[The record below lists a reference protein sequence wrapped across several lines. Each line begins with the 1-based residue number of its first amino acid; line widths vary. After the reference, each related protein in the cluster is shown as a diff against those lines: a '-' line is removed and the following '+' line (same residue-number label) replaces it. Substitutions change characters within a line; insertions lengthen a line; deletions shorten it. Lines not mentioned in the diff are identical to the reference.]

1 VTVAPNGKKILVVDD
16 VSTTRAILRK
26 LFTEQG
32 YSVIE
37 AESGEDA
44 IRMYHAERPDVVS
57 MDIHMAKVS
66 GLGAI
71 QVIFKIDPGARIIAC
86 SSEHS
91 QNYIGEAL
99 RMGVK
104 AYIKKPFTA
113 EDVYNALN
121 KAWA

>member
-37 AESGEDA
+37 AESGED
-44 IRMYHAERPDVVS
+44 S

>member
-1 VTVAPNGKKILVVDD
+1 MTVVPNGKRILVVDD

-26 LFTEQG
+26 LFVEQG
-32 YSVIE
+32 YTVIE

-44 IRMYHAERPDVVS
+44 IRIYHAERPDVVT

-71 QVIFKIDPGARIIAC
+71 QVIFKIDPAARIIAC

-99 RMGVK
+99 RMGCK

-113 EDVYNALN
+113 EDVYDALN